1 MSEMKEL
8 YVARIEDLEGDL
20 EKRKRQLQRKGAM
33 QRIDGT
39 QRALWVSVLGLRGHY
54 LRPFSRETFSVFKSF
69 SSVRLSASS
78 KGVFLKIQYRFVVL

>member
-39 QRALWVSVLGLRGHY
+39 QRAL
-54 LRPFSRETFSVFKSF
+54 
-69 SSVRLSASS
+69 
-78 KGVFLKIQYRFVVL
+78 